1 MPNAAPEAPRA
12 KLRLL
17 PAHELKGKWSIWIAA
32 FWSFIGALIIVLSAY
47 LSASFD
53 WRVGALIIGLSVTFG
68 VARALKQPGTEQ

>member
-1 MPNAAPEAPRA
+1 MPDAPPPVAPVRLISA
-12 KLRLL
+12 K
-17 PAHELKGKWSIWIAA
+17 ELKTKWSIWVAA

-68 VARALKQPGTEQ
+68 VARALKQPGTEE